1 MKTQYTTQRYSLWG
15 AFILMTTILPILS
28 SCTKE
33 YKTTYVDVSP
43 IMIANS
49 PMGEISAEQ
58 FIFNGVIQKLN
69 DENIQE
75 FGLIIRGLDAP
86 DEEITIDMGMVPKIG
101 PFQYSHKP
109 KNKPEL
115 GKQFS
120 YYFYIKTDRSYAKS
134 VVYHQTIDGIKINAM
149 GTLLQAAGD
158 TVRIQGDFSKV
169 DDRYSVDIKE
179 LKAYQIPIVLNKEK
193 TELSFVMPATLGTH
207 NANVSAILNRYES
220 TTFYSHALVD
230 IRTLGHLKAP
240 SMRTYYLNES
250 INLEGVNSYQI
261 NNYNNSLRVIIGDQ
275 TIPYQREIS
284 LSNLKNLKGNTLRI
298 GYLNG
303 RDSVIF
309 PGVITIARATG
320 DLFHLTAKE
329 AHPNTVVRLQFDDF
343 NKFYYNQEVP
353 TLSLT
358 NSSKHYM
365 LKRSVHDYE
374 EYYLDNIPEANYTLQ
389 LNHAIGNIASNKM
402 IQVKPLQWS
411 AKKNSEHYIGDMI
424 SISGN
429 FIAGY
434 PYTIKLENS
443 DYENEFRAEKDKLT
457 FQIPNIAMGQTS
469 WKIGYK
475 QYNGQ
480 MYFPSDP
487 LKITVLA
494 PTFDSFSP
502 EKGTAGEIITMKGKA
517 IKYADQVFIG
527 DIPIIPIS
535 YSDDEIM
542 FQIPLSISKGK
553 VRLSI
558 VNNGRLL
565 SSSNY
570 FEIH

>member
-1 MKTQYTTQRYSLWG
+1 MLYITQRYSLWG
-15 AFILMTTILPILS
+15 AFILMTTLHPILS

-33 YKTTYVDVSP
+33 YKTTYVDISP

-58 FIFNGVIQKLN
+58 FIFHGVIQKLN

-101 PFQYSHKP
+101 PFQYSYKP

-134 VVYHQTIDGIKINAM
+134 VVYYQTIDGIKINAM

-169 DDRYSVDIKE
+169 DERYSVDIKE

-303 RDSVIF
+303 RDSVMF

-402 IQVKPLQWS
+402 IQVKPFQWS

-480 MYFPSDP
+480 LYFPSDP
-487 LKITVLA
+487 LKITALA

-517 IKYADQVFIG
+517 IKYADQIFIG

-535 YSDDEIM
+535 YIDDEIM

-558 VNNGRLL
+558 VNNGRLI
-565 SSSNY
+565 SSTNY

>member
-193 TELSFVMPATLGTH
+193 QSYLLLCLPHWGRITQM
-207 NANVSAILNRYES
+207 
-220 TTFYSHALVD
+220 LV
-230 IRTLGHLKAP
+230 L
-240 SMRTYYLNES
+240 Y
-250 INLEGVNSYQI
+250 
-261 NNYNNSLRVIIGDQ
+261 
-275 TIPYQREIS
+275 
-284 LSNLKNLKGNTLRI
+284 
-298 GYLNG
+298 
-303 RDSVIF
+303 
-309 PGVITIARATG
+309 
-320 DLFHLTAKE
+320 
-329 AHPNTVVRLQFDDF
+329 
-343 NKFYYNQEVP
+343 
-353 TLSLT
+353 
-358 NSSKHYM
+358 
-365 LKRSVHDYE
+365 
-374 EYYLDNIPEANYTLQ
+374 
-389 LNHAIGNIASNKM
+389 
-402 IQVKPLQWS
+402 
-411 AKKNSEHYIGDMI
+411 
-424 SISGN
+424 
-429 FIAGY
+429 
-434 PYTIKLENS
+434 
-443 DYENEFRAEKDKLT
+443 
-457 FQIPNIAMGQTS
+457 
-469 WKIGYK
+469 
-475 QYNGQ
+475 
-480 MYFPSDP
+480 
-487 LKITVLA
+487 
-494 PTFDSFSP
+494 
-502 EKGTAGEIITMKGKA
+502 
-517 IKYADQVFIG
+517 
-527 DIPIIPIS
+527 
-535 YSDDEIM
+535 
-542 FQIPLSISKGK
+542 
-553 VRLSI
+553 
-558 VNNGRLL
+558 
-565 SSSNY
+565 
-570 FEIH
+570 